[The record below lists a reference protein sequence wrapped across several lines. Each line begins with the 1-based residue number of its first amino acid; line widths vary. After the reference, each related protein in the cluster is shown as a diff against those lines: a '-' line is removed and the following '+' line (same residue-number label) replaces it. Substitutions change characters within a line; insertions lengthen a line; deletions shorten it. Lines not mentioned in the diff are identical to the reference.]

1 MRRPWVFIGI
11 ILLVAGILF
20 EEKHRAETMKHR
32 LHPDALTNPA
42 DELFVVQENNFYD
55 YVDLWG
61 DPWVKANEPHLKN
74 NSSLAVANS
83 AMRASAEKFQPRVG
97 DKNDPVVT
105 VRNQQLDY
113 NLLNFGGFKLSVDLK
128 PAYATPEAILPNRI
142 DPGISGSFSF

>member
-11 ILLVAGILF
+11 ILLVAGVLF

-32 LHPDALTNPA
+32 LHTDALTNPA
-42 DELFVVQENNFYD
+42 AELFVVQENHFYD

-61 DPWVKANEPHLKN
+61 DPWVKADDPDLN
-74 NSSLAVANS
+74 NSGLAVENS
-83 AMRASAEKFQPRVG
+83 ARPGTMEKFQPRVG
-97 DKNDPVVT
+97 NKSDPVLTVQDKNISYSFLDLGG
-105 VRNQQLDY
+105 VR
-113 NLLNFGGFKLSVDLK
+113 LNVNLK